1 MPSRIQAAESAVADE
16 EGIDAS
22 YESDNSLVR
31 GVPLGQD
38 SLMDQPATIA
48 WKYEANLIREEDLP
62 MLAAHLLAAGQ
73 DSPSLR
79 DLAGR
84 SRREHPAEIRQLF
97 GHIMEELAIRIP
109 DYETAERCL
118 LHHMATQLSAGAM
131 SPKEAATR
139 VGQGI
144 EALTDP
150 EREFVA
156 AVGPE
161 YPLDFMSP
169 EEIRAWENA
178 VRLSAKTL
186 AGTAFPYPQ

>member
-1 MPSRIQAAESAVADE
+1 
-16 EGIDAS
+16 
-22 YESDNSLVR
+22 
-31 GVPLGQD
+31 
-38 SLMDQPATIA
+38 MDQPATIA
-48 WKYEANLIREEDLP
+48 WKYEANLICEEDLP
-62 MLAAHLLAAGQ
+62 MLAAHLLAAGH

-84 SRREHPAEIRQLF
+84 SRREHPAEIRWLF
-97 GHIMEELAIRIP
+97 GHTMEELGIRIP

-118 LHHMATQLSAGAM
+118 LHHMATQLSASAI

-139 VGQGI
+139 VWQGI

-161 YPLDFMSP
+161 YHLDFMSP
-169 EEIRAWENA
+169 EEVRAWEIA
-178 VRLSAKTL
+178 VRHSAKTL
-186 AGTAFPYPQ
+186 AGTAFPYAQ